1 MLKGLIA
8 FVAVA
13 VICIGS
19 LIIVFIKASADKARK
34 TSDSILKDFQTVD
47 RNLKRS
53 SIEFDSIN
61 NALPDSL
68 SGKLIK

>member
-1 MLKGLIA
+1 MSKGLIA

-19 LIIVFIKASADKARK
+19 LIIVFMKVSADEAGK
-34 TSDSILKDFQTVD
+34 TSDNILKDFQTVD
-47 RNLKRS
+47 RNLKKS
-53 SIEFDSIN
+53 STAFDSIN